1 MAIYMKYG
9 SEIKGQTTTEGFKDW
24 ITLGSCQMGA
34 GRGIGSAKGKG
45 ANREGS
51 EPSISEIVVTKD
63 WDAASSS
70 KLFEEAVSGELSRA
84 VEIHF
89 TTTSGKK
96 QEPFMIIKL
105 TNTGIAS
112 YSLSS
117 GGEGKPSESLSL
129 NFAKIELIPKIVDEK
144 LGTKDGE
151 KVSFNLETMKANA

>member
-9 SEIKGQTTTEGFKDW
+9 DIKGQTTTDGFKDW

-34 GRGIGSAKGKG
+34 GRGVSSAKGKG

-51 EPSISEIVVTKD
+51 EPNISEITVTKE

-70 KLFEEAVSGELSRA
+70 KLFEEAVSGLMDRK

-89 TTTSGKK
+89 TTTERAK
-96 QEPFMIIKL
+96 QQAFLIIKL
-105 TNTGIAS
+105 TDTCVSG
-112 YSLSS
+112 YSASS
-117 GGEGKPSESLSL
+117 GGEGKPMESLSL
-129 NFAKIELIPKIVDEK
+129 NFAKIELIPKVVDAK
-144 LGTKDGE
+144 LGLTDGE

>member
-1 MAIYMKYG
+1 MAIYLKYG
-9 SEIKGQTTTEGFKDW
+9 DIKGQTTTDGFKDW
-24 ITLGSCQMGA
+24 ITLASCQMGA

-51 EPSISEIVVTKD
+51 EPSISEITVTKD

-70 KLFEEAVSGELSRA
+70 KLFEEAVSGELSRK

-96 QEPFMIIKL
+96 QEPFLIVKL
-105 TNTGIAS
+105 ENAGISGYSAS
-112 YSLSS
+112 SHA
-117 GGEGKPSESLSL
+117 EGKPMESISI
-129 NFAKIELIPKIVDEK
+129 NFAKIEFVPKIVDEK

>member
-9 SEIKGQTTTEGFKDW
+9 DIKGQTTTDGFKDW

-34 GRGIGSAKGKG
+34 GRGIASAKGRG

-51 EPSISEIVVTKD
+51 EPSISEIVVTKE

-70 KLFEEAVSGELSRA
+70 KLFEEAVSGLMDRK

-89 TTTSGKK
+89 TTTEAAK
-96 QEPFMIIKL
+96 QQAFLIIKL
-105 TNTGIAS
+105 SDTCVSS
-112 YSLSS
+112 YSTSS

-129 NFAKIELIPKIVDEK
+129 NFAKIEIIPKIVDAK
-144 LGTKDGE
+144 LGLKDGE
-151 KVSFNLETMKANA
+151 KVSFNLEKMQANA

>member
-9 SEIKGQTTTEGFKDW
+9 DIKGQTTTDGFKDW

-34 GRGIGSAKGKG
+34 SRGIASAKGKG

-51 EPSISEIVVTKD
+51 EPSISEIVVTKE

-70 KLFEEAVSGELSRA
+70 KLFEESVSGEMSRK
-84 VEIHF
+84 VEIVF

-96 QEPFMIIKL
+96 QETFLIVKL
-105 TNTGIAS
+105 EDTGIS
-112 YSLSS
+112 GYSLSS
-117 GGEGKPSESLSL
+117 GGEGKPTESVSL
-129 NFAKIELIPKIVDEK
+129 NFAKVEITPKIVDAK
-144 LGTKDGE
+144 LGLKDGE